1 MIHESL
7 TVEDEERGGHLGNQ
21 VAIRSPSIR
30 HHQWRSHLVVER
42 GERRSQLVL
51 EVVLRLLE
59 FEARLLQHRLVRGPF
74 GAQASELG
82 ELALLDGHLELL
94 EQPVP
99 DEGRNRRDQTQ
110 SDAIRRNQTRSDAL
124 CLQRLEAVLGR
135 LLRKNFGLVQLD
147 HVREHVEVLGLLSE
161 LGAAALHVI
170 EQLLQLGSRL

>member
-59 FEARLLQHRLVRGPF
+59 LEARLLQHRLIRGPF

-110 SDAIRRNQTRSDAL
+110 SDADAISRNQTQSDAL
-124 CLQRLEAVLGR
+124 RRTQTHSGA
-135 LLRKNFGLVQLD
+135 LRRTQAHSDAISGP
-147 HVREHVEVLGLLSE
+147 S
-161 LGAAALHVI
+161 
-170 EQLLQLGSRL
+170 EQLACGLGPSPH